1 MTSDTI
7 RSILKDSGKVLNET
21 AEKCSDVIDQ
31 AVELIATS
39 LDNGGKLIIC
49 GNGISAADG
58 QHMAC
63 SLMVRFQKDRNCLPV
78 IALGTN
84 PVYMTAAANDFGFTR
99 VFSRAVEG
107 LANEGDVLIGVSTSG
122 NSKNVLEAATVARS
136 KKVKI
141 IGLTG
146 KGGGKLKAIAD
157 LNVIVPTDS
166 SPRIQEAHRAI
177 VNVLCQHIEAKLFN

>member
-7 RSILKDSGKVLNET
+7 RSILGDSAKVLNET
-21 AEKCSDVIDQ
+21 AEKCADVIAQ
-31 AVELIATS
+31 AVEVIAAS
-39 LDNGGKLIIC
+39 LDNGGKLIVC

-63 SLMVRFQKDRNCLPV
+63 SLMVRFQKDRDCLPV

-84 PVYMTAAANDFGFTR
+84 PVYTTAAANDFGFAR
-99 VFSRAVEG
+99 VFARAVEG
-107 LANEGDVLIGVSTSG
+107 LATEGDVLIGVSTSG
-122 NSKNVLEAATVARS
+122 NSKNVLEAASVARS
-136 KKVKI
+136 KKAKI

-146 KGGGKLKAIAD
+146 KGGGKLKEIAD
-157 LNVIVPTDS
+157 LNVIVPADS

-177 VNVLCQHIEAKLFN
+177 VNVLCQQIEAKLFN